1 MVDSSLSRSTTVGE
15 DQQALEL
22 TDTDSSVTKDRGVA
36 QTDDPI
42 AVVEKEKATHVLALD
57 GRPKAFSSI
66 DLGKL
71 LHKIDLRFL
80 PVLSVLYLL
89 SFLCRGTIGNAKTF
103 GLSKNLHLTD
113 KEYALALTV
122 FFFSYALF
130 DVPANMILK
139 KLRPSIW
146 LPSVMVATSIV
157 MTLTGIVQSGGGL
170 IAARFFL
177 GLVEAGL
184 FPGVTYCISC
194 WYGRNEAQFRNA
206 LFFCAA
212 SMAGAFA
219 GLLAYGLHYMDGVGG
234 LEGWRW
240 IMIIEGLLTFVVA
253 VPSYFLV
260 QDYPHTAKFLTAK
273 ERAFV
278 EYRLRHDGEKAH
290 SGAEMPETSE
300 EIDAENDAADTK
312 PRLSYLKD
320 ILLDYRIYLHI
331 VIFWGI
337 ACPLY
342 SISLF
347 LPTII
352 LNLGYTSAKANLL
365 TVPIY
370 IAACILALIVAYFSD
385 KFQKRAIF
393 VLVSCCIMIVG
404 FIIAAA
410 APVSMPGLSYAGVFI
425 AASGVYPGFPGMV
438 AWCSNNLVGYK
449 RVLGVGMQVGVG
461 SFGGAM
467 AMNFYRPQDAP
478 QYVLGHCINIMFVS
492 LAMIAIGILYWIT
505 PVRTES
511 ETDLRTRILPRWAR
525 RRRS

>member
-1 MVDSSLSRSTTVGE
+1 MADSSLSRSTTVGE

-36 QTDDPI
+36 QSDDPI

-57 GRPKAFSSI
+57 DRPKAFSSI

-194 WYGRNEAQFRNA
+194 
-206 LFFCAA
+206 C
-212 SMAGAFA
+212 MAGAFA

-260 QDYPHTAKFLTAK
+260 QDYPHTAKFLTAE

-365 TVPIY
+365 T
-370 IAACILALIVAYFSD
+370 
-385 KFQKRAIF
+385 FQKRAIF

-410 APVSMPGLSYAGVFI
+410 APVSMPSLSYAGVFI

-438 AWCSNNLVGYK
+438 AWCSNNLLGYK

-492 LAMIAIGILYWIT
+492 LAMIAIGILYWDYSCENRIRDRLT
-505 PVRTES
+505 DEDIAKMGKTE
-511 ETDLRTRILPRWAR
+511 EELRALGEKSPYFRYLM
-525 RRRS
+525 

>member
-1 MVDSSLSRSTTVGE
+1 MADSSLSRSTTVGE

-22 TDTDSSVTKDRGVA
+22 TDTDSSVTKDR
-36 QTDDPI
+36 
-42 AVVEKEKATHVLALD
+42 
-57 GRPKAFSSI
+57 AFSSI

-194 WYGRNEAQFRNA
+194 WYCRNEAH
-206 LFFCAA
+206 
-212 SMAGAFA
+212 MAGAFA

-260 QDYPHTAKFLTAK
+260 QDYPHTAKFLTAE

-290 SGAEMPETSE
+290 S
-300 EIDAENDAADTK
+300 ADTK

-365 TVPIY
+365 THVY
-370 IAACILALIVAYFSD
+370 WHLIVAYFSD

-410 APVSMPGLSYAGVFI
+410 APVSMPSLSYAGVFI

-438 AWCSNNLVGYK
+438 AWCSNNLLGYK

-492 LAMIAIGILYWIT
+492 LAMIAIGILYWDYSCENRIRDRLT
-505 PVRTES
+505 DEDIAKMGKTE
-511 ETDLRTRILPRWAR
+511 EELRALGEKSPYFRYLM
-525 RRRS
+525 